1 MNPSSFCF
9 NNLTRFI
16 TRFDKSS
23 LTTKVMVMKLK
34 HELTELKEIIQRMK
48 WNILKFNKK
57 VNMIVLNLNQQGAK
71 AQDLVHQTTTTTC
84 LLNMTGQ
91 TVQGVHPNEEK

>member
-1 MNPSSFCF
+1 MPSSFCF

-23 LTTKVMVMKLK
+23 LTTKVMVMTLK

-48 WNILKFNKK
+48 WNILKFNEK
-57 VNMIVLNLNQQGAK
+57 VNMIVLNLTQQGAE
-71 AQDLVHQTTTTTC
+71 AQDKVHQLLPAYLTC
-84 LLNMTGQ
+84 PDKQSKAYIQ
-91 TVQGVHPNEEK
+91 TKKK